1 MRFASVFEILLRINA
16 ELPGDNFRKPC
27 KPAMQ
32 KLKPYDRQEFK
43 AFADNLA
50 AQNATTLKFRELN
63 LKFTPLAAADKI
75 SRAKLR

>member
-1 MRFASVFEILLRINA
+1 
-16 ELPGDNFRKPC
+16 
-27 KPAMQ
+27 MQ